1 MEQDL
6 FNTEDLNTNELLEY
20 SKFKKFVFKFTRL
33 YLDKLRE
40 EMETEDE
47 TDNKYL
53 LIRTFQ
59 EFYNYLNGGLRKS

>member
-1 MEQDL
+1 M
-6 FNTEDLNTNELLEY
+6 EDLNTKEVLEY
-20 SKFKKFVFKFTRL
+20 SKFKKFVFDFTRL

-47 TDNKYL
+47 TDIKFL

-59 EFYNYLNGGLRKS
+59 EFYNYLYGGLRKL